1 MAINFTTPNSFT
13 PNTVILSAQV
23 NANFQNVETVFDGI
37 EAGTT
42 TFSQIKMDAN
52 PSAALNVATKQYV
65 DNYAAWRRPNLTWIS
80 VTQVDVQNNTGTANQ
95 TSILFPDGELRSVV
109 ENTSSTN
116 VYRRFDI
123 TATANFTSGT
133 EDSGLYSGLSEGA
146 NWYAIYAVKSQI
158 NSANFVLVGT
168 TTLPLQANYSTLNS
182 NFGTSS
188 WVYLGMIANSNGNAA
203 TGDIVKFYQTG
214 NFTTFA
220 NTSNLINNVYGVRLA
235 NATAGSASLTYTYSS
250 GTAIGS
256 GNIPGNVTI
265 GNIALS
271 VGGTGS
277 NTLQIQ
283 DAGGN
288 FAFALIPTSSV
299 ATFQPVNNVPL
310 VLGFAFSLNLG
321 STSTWHMLLTG
332 FYDNVLGVGSNPLL

>member
-1 MAINFTTPNSFT
+1 MAINYTTPNAFT
-13 PNTVILSAQV
+13 PSTTILSAQV

-42 TFSQIKMDAN
+42 TFAQIKMDAN

-65 DNYAAWRRPNLTWIS
+65 DNYAAWKRPNLTWIS
-80 VTQVDVQNNTGTANQ
+80 ATQVDVQNNTGTANQ
-95 TSILFPDGELRSVV
+95 TAILFPDGELRSVT
-109 ENTSSTN
+109 ENTSSTS
-116 VYRRFDI
+116 VYRRFDMA
-123 TATANFTSGT
+123 ATANFTSGT
-133 EDSGLYSGLSEGA
+133 EDSGLYSGLTEGA

-158 NSANFVLVGT
+158 NSSNFVLVGT

-182 NFGTSS
+182 NFGSNS
-188 WVYLGMIANSNGNAA
+188 WVYLQTIPNSDGNSA
-203 TGDIVKFYQTG
+203 TGDIPKFYSTG
-214 NFTTFA
+214 NYTTLA
-220 NTSNLINNVYGVRLA
+220 NTSNLINNVYGIRLA
-235 NATAGSASLTYTYSS
+235 NAGAGSASLTYTYSS

-256 GNIPGNVTI
+256 GNIPGNITI

-277 NTLQIQ
+277 NTLQVQ
-283 DAGGN
+283 DAAGA
-288 FAFALIPTSSV
+288 FAYALIPTSSV
-299 ATFQPVNNVPL
+299 ASFQPINNVPL
-310 VLGFAFSLNLG
+310 VLGFRFSLNLG